1 MKTSEMIKSN
11 YIRSEDL
18 KGQPPIVLTIA
29 DVSPE
34 DIGGDEKYVMWFHES
49 QKGLVLNVTK
59 IRQLE
64 AAYGTETE
72 FWSGHRIKIK
82 HDPAIMFAGQARGGL
97 VIVCSTA
104 GRQAPPAAVV
114 HAEGPPKTIRQ
125 QADEAF
131 PRGAETTSSG
141 ADPEFDDDIDF

>member
-18 KGQPPIVLTIA
+18 KGQAPLVLTIA
-29 DVSPE
+29 DVSAE
-34 DIGGDEKYVMWFHES
+34 DIGGDEKFVMWFHES

-64 AAYGTETE
+64 AAYGTETT

-104 GRQAPPAAVV
+104 KAPAVV
-114 HAEGPPKTIRQ
+114 HAEGPPPTIRQ
-125 QADEAF
+125 QADAAF
-131 PRGAETTSSG
+131 PRGAETTPAG
-141 ADPEFDDDIDF
+141 ADPEFDDEIPF